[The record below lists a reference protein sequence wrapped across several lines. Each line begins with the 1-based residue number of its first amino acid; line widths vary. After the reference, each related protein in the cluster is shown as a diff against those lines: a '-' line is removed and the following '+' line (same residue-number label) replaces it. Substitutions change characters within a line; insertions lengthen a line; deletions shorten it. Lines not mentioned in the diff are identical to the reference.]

1 MRTFG
6 FLLSLVFLHSP
17 LIAQEPP
24 SALGNKIPNPPKR
37 GPVVVHKVQ
46 YTGTLSEKKASFLAT
61 LSLEC
66 TNKVETVLPLLT
78 GDIAVTGSKLP
89 EGLRLERSGK
99 GYLLSVNK
107 PGEYE
112 VELNILAKITRADPW
127 RKVEFTGPAATIAL
141 TPVDHPDRYGVVP
154 TDDNGRVLG
163 FIEKPPAGD
172 AITNLVNAGTYVFEP
187 SVLDRIPAGRPTSVE
202 REIFPAMA
210 ADGTLFAMASD
221 DYWVDAGTPASYLAA
236 NLHLVDNPEGG
247 THPEAYVDPTA
258 LVCGS
263 VIGRGAV
270 VAPGA
275 SVDASLVLDG
285 ATIRENAR
293 VEGSIIGPGANI
305 AAGASVA
312 GLSVVG
318 SGAAVESGERL
329 DGIRRPE
336 PEG

>member
-1 MRTFG
+1 MRAVVLVGGFG
-6 FLLSLVFLHSP
+6 TRLRPLTDATPKQMLTVAHRPMIEHSVGHLAQHGVTEVVLSVGFQPDAFEAVYPDGMCAGLTVRYAIEPEP
-17 LIAQEPP
+17 LDTAGAVGFAAREAGIDD
-24 SALGNKIPNPPKR
+24 
-37 GPVVVHKVQ
+37 
-46 YTGTLSEKKASFLAT
+46 TFLA
-61 LSLEC
+61 C
-66 TNKVETVLPLLT
+66 NGDVLTDLDVDALIHRHRAT
-78 GDIAVTGSKLP
+78 GA
-89 EGLRLERSGK
+89 
-99 GYLLSVNK
+99 
-107 PGEYE
+107 
-112 VELNILAKITRADPW
+112 
-127 RKVEFTGPAATIAL
+127 AATIAL
-141 TPVDHPDRYGVVP
+141 TPVDHPGRYGMVP
-154 TDDNGRVLG
+154 TDDNGRVLR
-163 FIEKPPAGD
+163 FLEKPPVGKAS
-172 AITNLVNAGTYVFEP
+172 TNLVNAGTYVLEP
-187 SVLDRIPAGRPTSVE
+187 SVLDRIPPGRPVSLE

-258 LVCGS
+258 RVCGS
-263 VIGRGAV
+263 VIGPGAV

-285 ATIRENAR
+285 ATIGENAR

-312 GLSVVG
+312 GLSVIG
-318 SGAAVESGERL
+318 PGAAVESGERL

>member
-1 MRTFG
+1 MRAVVLVGGFG
-6 FLLSLVFLHSP
+6 TRLRPLTNATPKQLLTVAHRPMIEHSVGHLAHHGITEVVLSMGFRPDAFEAAYPDGTCAGVPVCYAVEPEP
-17 LIAQEPP
+17 LDTAGAIGFAARDAGIDE
-24 SALGNKIPNPPKR
+24 
-37 GPVVVHKVQ
+37 
-46 YTGTLSEKKASFLAT
+46 TFLA
-61 LSLEC
+61 C
-66 TNKVETVLPLLT
+66 NGDVLTDLDVGALVDSHRAT
-78 GDIAVTGSKLP
+78 GA
-89 EGLRLERSGK
+89 
-99 GYLLSVNK
+99 
-107 PGEYE
+107 
-112 VELNILAKITRADPW
+112 
-127 RKVEFTGPAATIAL
+127 AATIAL

-236 NLHLVDNPEGG
+236 NLHLVDHPEGG
-247 THPEAYVDPTA
+247 THPEARVDPTA
-258 LVCGS
+258 RVCGS
-263 VIGRGAV
+263 VIGPGAV

-293 VEGSIIGPGANI
+293 VEGSIIGPKANI
-305 AAGASVA
+305 AAGASVT

-318 SGAAVESGERL
+318 PGTTVESGERL

>member
-1 MRTFG
+1 MRAVVLVGGNGTRLRPLTDTTPKQLLTVAHRPMIEHSIGHLAHHGITEVVLSMG
-6 FLLSLVFLHSP
+6 FRPDAFEAAYPDGTCAGVPVCYAVEPEP
-17 LIAQEPP
+17 LDTAGAIGFAARDAGIDE
-24 SALGNKIPNPPKR
+24 
-37 GPVVVHKVQ
+37 
-46 YTGTLSEKKASFLAT
+46 TFLA
-61 LSLEC
+61 C
-66 TNKVETVLPLLT
+66 NGDVLTDLDVGALVDSHRAT
-78 GDIAVTGSKLP
+78 GA
-89 EGLRLERSGK
+89 
-99 GYLLSVNK
+99 
-107 PGEYE
+107 
-112 VELNILAKITRADPW
+112 
-127 RKVEFTGPAATIAL
+127 AATIAL

-172 AITNLVNAGTYVFEP
+172 AITNLVNAGTYVLEP

-236 NLHLVDNPEGG
+236 NLHLVDHPEGG
-247 THPEAYVDPTA
+247 THPEARVDPTA
-258 LVCGS
+258 RVCGS
-263 VIGRGAV
+263 VIGPGAV

-275 SVDASLVLDG
+275 FVDASLVLDG
-285 ATIRENAR
+285 AIIRENAR
-293 VEGSIIGPGANI
+293 VEGSIIGPKANI
-305 AAGASVA
+305 AAGASVT

-318 SGAAVESGERL
+318 PGTTVESGERL

>member
-1 MRTFG
+1 MRAVVLVGGFG
-6 FLLSLVFLHSP
+6 TRLRPLTNAIPKQLLTVAHRPMIEHSVGHLAHHGITEVVLSMGFRPDAFEAAYPDGTCAGVPVCYAVEPKP
-17 LIAQEPP
+17 LDTAGAIGFAARDAGIDE
-24 SALGNKIPNPPKR
+24 
-37 GPVVVHKVQ
+37 
-46 YTGTLSEKKASFLAT
+46 TFLA
-61 LSLEC
+61 C
-66 TNKVETVLPLLT
+66 NGDVLTDLDVGALVDSHRAT
-78 GDIAVTGSKLP
+78 GA
-89 EGLRLERSGK
+89 
-99 GYLLSVNK
+99 
-107 PGEYE
+107 
-112 VELNILAKITRADPW
+112 
-127 RKVEFTGPAATIAL
+127 AATIAL

-236 NLHLVDNPEGG
+236 NLHLVDYPEGG
-247 THPEAYVDPTA
+247 THPEARVDPTA
-258 LVCGS
+258 RVCGS
-263 VIGRGAV
+263 VIGPGAV

-293 VEGSIIGPGANI
+293 VEGSIIGPKANI
-305 AAGASVA
+305 AAGASVT

-318 SGAAVESGERL
+318 PGTTVESGERL

>member
-1 MRTFG
+1 MRAVVLVGGFG
-6 FLLSLVFLHSP
+6 TRLRPLTNATPKQLLTVAHRPMIDHSVGHLAHHGITEVVLSMGFRPDAFEAAYPDGTCAGVPVCYAVEPDP
-17 LIAQEPP
+17 LDPAGAIGFAARDAGIDE
-24 SALGNKIPNPPKR
+24 
-37 GPVVVHKVQ
+37 
-46 YTGTLSEKKASFLAT
+46 TFLA
-61 LSLEC
+61 C
-66 TNKVETVLPLLT
+66 NGDVLTDLDVGALVDSHRAT
-78 GDIAVTGSKLP
+78 GA
-89 EGLRLERSGK
+89 
-99 GYLLSVNK
+99 
-107 PGEYE
+107 
-112 VELNILAKITRADPW
+112 
-127 RKVEFTGPAATIAL
+127 AATIAL

-210 ADGTLFAMASD
+210 ADGTLFAMTSD

-236 NLHLVDNPEGG
+236 NLHLVDNPDGG
-247 THPEAYVDPTA
+247 THPEAYVDPA
-258 LVCGS
+258 AKVCGS
-263 VIGRGAV
+263 VIGPGAV

-285 ATIRENAR
+285 AIIRENAR
-293 VEGSIIGPGANI
+293 VEGSIIGPKANI
-305 AAGASVA
+305 AAGASVT

-318 SGAAVESGERL
+318 PGTTVESGERL

>member
-1 MRTFG
+1 MRAVVLVGGFG
-6 FLLSLVFLHSP
+6 TRLRPLTNATPKQLLTVAHRPMIEHSVGHLAHHGITEVVLSMGFRPDAFEAAYPDGTCAGVPVCYAVEPEP
-17 LIAQEPP
+17 LDTAGAIGFAARDAGIDE
-24 SALGNKIPNPPKR
+24 
-37 GPVVVHKVQ
+37 
-46 YTGTLSEKKASFLAT
+46 TFLA
-61 LSLEC
+61 C
-66 TNKVETVLPLLT
+66 NGDVLTDLDVGALVDSHRAT
-78 GDIAVTGSKLP
+78 GA
-89 EGLRLERSGK
+89 
-99 GYLLSVNK
+99 
-107 PGEYE
+107 
-112 VELNILAKITRADPW
+112 
-127 RKVEFTGPAATIAL
+127 AATIAL

-221 DYWVDAGTPASYLAA
+221 DYWVDAGTPATYLAA
-236 NLHLVDNPEGG
+236 NLHLVDNPDGG
-247 THPEAYVDPTA
+247 THPEAYVDPA
-258 LVCGS
+258 AKVCGS
-263 VIGRGAV
+263 VIGPGAV

-285 ATIRENAR
+285 AIIRENAR
-293 VEGSIIGPGANI
+293 VEGSIIGSEADI

-318 SGAAVESGERL
+318 PGMTVESGERL